1 MALSRS
7 GVSNVAVPNRLSLII
22 PASDLTNV
30 ANTEPSVLSVRFSRV
45 RRAPKGW
52 PFPLLMLWTAPPP
65 ARECHGC
72 GRLLMLP
79 RFRGAQHEDNH
90 NHRARSRQVGLSSS
104 RG

>member
-65 ARECHGC
+65 ARECHQMG
-72 GRLLMLP
+72 LLLRPP
-79 RFRGAQHEDNH
+79 RFRGAQHADNH
-90 NHRARSRQVGLSSS
+90 SNRSRHRQIGLQGS
-104 RG
+104 RS